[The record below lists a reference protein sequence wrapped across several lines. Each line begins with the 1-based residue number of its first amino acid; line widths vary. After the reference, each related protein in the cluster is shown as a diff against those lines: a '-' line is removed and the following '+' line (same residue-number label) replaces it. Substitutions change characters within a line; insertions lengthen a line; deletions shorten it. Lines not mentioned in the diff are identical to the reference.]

1 MIAIDI
7 ANATFA
13 LPESW
18 AEVIKHG
25 KYLPVAETL
34 YTRFESKDHAKVRLL
49 EMLSGLTGYELG
61 KLLKAAT
68 PAERQ
73 AAALQLSPYF
83 ALQVLEEIF
92 PELEFL
98 FTEVFTENPLPVV
111 QCGALRLYGP
121 ADKLAKQTGAE
132 MMATAWAYAEYVK
145 TENPEYLH
153 TLIALLYRPR
163 WFYFTGPRATA
174 DALTAWLIKQVA
186 KLPVPVKCGILL
198 YYEMCEKWW
207 RQTYAHLY
215 DPDTS
220 DNEAAEIDSL
230 AVSRIVRSMAGAKR
244 GTVEQVKLLTRD
256 EIYFEL
262 HELKREADEAE
273 KRSRK

>member
-7 ANATFA
+7 AGKTFV
-13 LPESW
+13 LPENW

-25 KYLPVAETL
+25 KYLPVATAFYQRSET
-34 YTRFESKDHAKVRLL
+34 RDHAKLKFL
-49 EMLSGLTGYELG
+49 ELLSGMNGYELG
-61 KLLKAAT
+61 KILKAAT
-68 PAERQ
+68 QKERQ
-73 AAALQLSPYF
+73 TAALELSPYF

-92 PELEFL
+92 PELEYL
-98 FTEVFTENPLPVV
+98 FNEVFTDNPLPVV
-111 QCGALRLYGP
+111 RCGALRLYGP
-121 ADKLAKQTGAE
+121 AEKLAKQTGAE

-145 TENPEYLH
+145 TGNPEYLH
-153 TLIALLYRPR
+153 TLIAMLYRPR
-163 WFYFTGPRATA
+163 MFYFIGPRLTA
-174 DALTAWLIKQVA
+174 DALTPWLIKQVA
-186 KLPVPVKCGILL
+186 ALPVPVKCGILL
-198 YYEMCEKWW
+198 WYEMCEKWW

-215 DPDTS
+215 EPDTS
-220 DNEAAEIDSL
+220 DNDATEIDSL

-273 KRSRK
+273 QRSRK